1 MHYRWENKV
10 QLSKDQR
17 YVARASKVIAL
28 TNRHGMK
35 ILLSTLGASWISC
48 ILPLPTGKRDV
59 LLGSPNMAA
68 QMDQGVYLG
77 ATVGRVANRIANGR
91 FNLAGREYQVTKN
104 QGENCLHGGV
114 DNFSYRVWKVTQ
126 LDPQEAIFS
135 LTSAAGDQGFPG
147 ELQVEVR
154 YVLTDENK
162 VIIHYR
168 TQVNEL
174 CPVNL
179 TNHAYFNLA
188 GEDSV
193 RTALEH
199 DLQLSATHYLP
210 TDERGV
216 PTGEW
221 RDVTETFFD
230 FRRKKRIGYDFL
242 QDADQKAAGGYDHT
256 MILSADLIDGEQ
268 TVASFFAPDGDVRMD
283 IATTMPSMQFYT
295 GNYLISVP
303 GKSRHYTPFSGVAF
317 ETQFLPDAVN
327 HPEWGDEYRGISQPN
342 QQYEQQTSYQFIF

>member
-1 MHYRWENKV
+1 M
-10 QLSKDQR
+10 QLSKDQG

-48 ILPLPTGKRDV
+48 ILPMSAGKRDV

-77 ATVGRVANRIANGR
+77 ATIGRVANRIAHGR
-91 FNLAGREYQVTKN
+91 FNLAGREYQVTSN
-104 QGENCLHGGV
+104 QGEHCLHGGR

-126 LDPQEAIFS
+126 INPYEAIFS
-135 LTSAAGDQGFPG
+135 LVSEDGDQGFPG
-147 ELQVEVR
+147 ELQAEVR

-162 VIIHYR
+162 VIIDYR
-168 TQVNEL
+168 TQVSEL

-188 GEDSV
+188 GEDSE

-199 DLQLSATHYLP
+199 DLQLAATHYLP
-210 TDERGV
+210 TDKGGI

-221 RDVTETFFD
+221 RDVSETFFD

-242 QDADQKAAGGYDHT
+242 QDDDQKAVGGYDHA
-256 MILSADLIDGEQ
+256 MILAPELTDGEQ
-268 TVASFFAPDGDVRMD
+268 TVASLFSPEGDVRMD
-283 IATTMPSMQFYT
+283 IATTLPAMQVYT

-317 ETQFLPDAVN
+317 ETQFPPDAVN
-327 HPEWGDEYRGISQPN
+327 HPEWGEQYSGISQPN
-342 QQYEQQTSYQFIF
+342 QIYHQKTSYHFIF